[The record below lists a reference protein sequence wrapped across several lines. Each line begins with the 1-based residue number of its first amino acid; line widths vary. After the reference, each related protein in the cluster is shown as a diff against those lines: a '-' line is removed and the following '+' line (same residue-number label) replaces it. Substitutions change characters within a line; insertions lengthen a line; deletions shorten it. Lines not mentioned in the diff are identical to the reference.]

1 MEPTSNEPAKVPRK
15 DAVDVLMDIV
25 RWWTPITMVARTYNR
40 RRFRSDLSASLTV
53 AMLNVPQGIAYA
65 MIAGLPPIYGLYS
78 SIVLTLVFSIVGNS
92 GLLISGPTNAISLI
106 LAGTVLGSGNPVI
119 MANPVGAVALLT
131 LMVGAIQ
138 LAFGLFKV
146 GNLSQF
152 VSRSVLI
159 GFTAGAGLLIALNQ
173 ISAMLG
179 APPQASGRL
188 LLRVWDSLSHAVAAN
203 PWSVSLALG
212 TMVLLLAGRKWLPR
226 WPMPLITIV
235 LSAAFVWAYDLGALG
250 VRLAGEIPSALPSFI
265 SPSIDLTLVADLA
278 GVAIAVAILG
288 CIESLSVSKGI
299 SLFTNQRMDANR
311 DFVGLGVSHIVGGFF
326 QCMPGCGSFTRT
338 VLNFQSGA
346 KTRFSG
352 IFTAVWVAVILLVF
366 APAARFIPAPAL
378 AALLVVLGLTLV
390 EPREIRRS
398 IRATR
403 SDAAVFSITFFS
415 TLLLHLD
422 TAIYIGVLAS
432 LVLFLRKASA
442 PHLVEYNMKE
452 DTMSEI
458 RDPRERVNPEV
469 SIIHVEGDLFFGAA
483 EMFEDEVLR
492 VAADPNVRVLILRLK
507 NARHLDATAAAAIEQ
522 LHRYLTASGRLLLI
536 SGATPDVFRVIRNSG
551 VLKALG
557 PENIF
562 EAEENLTAATR
573 RALRR
578 AKEFLGAEVSAE
590 VRVFYE
596 KSRAEKSEPAKGA

>member
-1 MEPTSNEPAKVPRK
+1 MESPNNEPKVPARK
-15 DAVDVLMDIV
+15 DAFDVVVAAI
-25 RWWTPITMVARTYNR
+25 RWWTPVYMVARTYNK
-40 RRFRSDLSASLTV
+40 RRFRADFSASLTV

-78 SIVLTLVFSIVGNS
+78 SIVLTLVFSVVGNS

-106 LAGTVLGSGNPVI
+106 LAGTVLNSGNPIVLE
-119 MANPVGAVALLT
+119 NPIGAVALLT

-173 ISAMLG
+173 IAGMLG
-179 APPQASGRL
+179 APPQSSGHL
-188 LLRVWDSLSHAVAAN
+188 LLRVWYSLSHMVVAN

-212 TMVLLLAGRKWLPR
+212 TMLLLLVGRRWLPR
-226 WPMPLITIV
+226 WPMPLITIA
-235 LSAAFVWAYDLGALG
+235 LSAAFVWVYDLGAKG
-250 VRLAGEIPSALPSFI
+250 VRLAGEIPSSLPSFLP
-265 SPSIDLTLVADLA
+265 PSIDLTLVADLA
-278 GVAIAVAILG
+278 GAAIAVAILG
-288 CIESLSVSKGI
+288 CIESLSVSKSI
-299 SLFTNQRMDANR
+299 TLFTNQRMDANR

-326 QCMPGCGSFTRT
+326 QCMPGCGSFTRS

-352 IFTAVWVAVILLVF
+352 IFVAIWIAIVLLAF
-366 APAARFIPAPAL
+366 APAARYIPAPAL
-378 AALLVVLGLTLV
+378 AALLVVLGLSLI
-390 EPREIRRS
+390 EPKEVLRS
-398 IRATR
+398 MRATK

-442 PHLVEYNMKE
+442 PHLVEYNVGE
-452 DTMSEI
+452 DTMTEI
-458 RDPRERVNPEV
+458 RDPKERVNPEV

-483 EMFEDEVLR
+483 EMFEDQVLR

-522 LHRYLTASGRLLLI
+522 LHRYLAANGRLLLI
-536 SGATPDVFRVIRNSG
+536 SGASPDVLRVIRNSG
-551 VLKALG
+551 LQASLG
-557 PENIF
+557 AENIF

-573 RALRR
+573 RALKR

-596 KSRAEKSEPAKGA
+596 RSRAEKSKPATGA